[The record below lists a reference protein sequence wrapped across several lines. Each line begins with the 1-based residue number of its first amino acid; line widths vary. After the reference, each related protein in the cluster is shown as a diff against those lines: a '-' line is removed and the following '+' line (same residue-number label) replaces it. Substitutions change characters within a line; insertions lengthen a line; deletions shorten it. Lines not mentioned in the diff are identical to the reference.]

1 MSAVCNV
8 NAQTTLTLRAADAF
22 VYDSIGKWSATTSW
36 KDSITGNP
44 ADTIGGGY
52 WDKTYQVGVDTL
64 KFCDFL
70 LSHNASFY
78 IDATKDT
85 IWSWYG
91 FTTGANGDRGNYGY
105 RSIDHS
111 GSVKWIDNQWGVM
124 AGGGLD
130 PYCLCSAFPG
140 DPYFVAFWN
149 FYASDYSFDPD
160 AQTVVVSLADNAL
173 FHPEEVYICNHPW
186 PYWGNIYGDG
196 FAQPFDN
203 DTCRFYLKITGFDVD
218 SIPTGVVVD
227 TLAKGKT
234 VPPGTIPDPIQ
245 SPHWHRIDLSQF
257 DASTQKLV
265 FTMNSTDR
273 SIFGGVDYGPNTAVY
288 FNLDRLKVTKK
299 GAAPAKA
306 AVRKAKPAAPKK
318 APKGIEVKDYFP
330 IPSYTGGEVTVYD
343 AKGKVA
349 LKTTVKPGEKV
360 NLSKLPKGE
369 YRLRHGHK
377 HLPVTKK

>member
-8 NAQTTLTLRAADAF
+8 NAQTLTLRAADSF
-22 VYDSIGKWSATTSW
+22 TYKDSTDVVSTNWT
-36 KDSITGNP
+36 DSITGNP
-44 ADTIGGGY
+44 GDSIGGGY
-52 WDKTYQVGVDTL
+52 WEGTYLDVDTL
-64 KFCDFL
+64 RFCDFL
-70 LSHNASFY
+70 LSHNGNEAY
-78 IDATKDT
+78 N
-85 IWSWYG
+85 SWYG

-111 GSVKWIDNQWGVM
+111 GSVKWVDNQWGVM

-130 PYCLCSAFPG
+130 PYCVCLAIPG
-140 DPYFVAFWN
+140 DPYFVAYWS
-149 FYASDYSFDPD
+149 YYLPPDYTTDYD
-160 AQTVVVSLADNAL
+160 AQTVVVSLADSAL

-203 DTCRFYLKITGFDVD
+203 DTCRFYLRIRAYNAAGDELGEVA
-218 SIPTGVVVD
+218 D

-234 VPPGTIPDPIQ
+234 VPSCALPDPIQ
-245 SPHWHRIDLSQF
+245 SPHWHRVDLSQF

-265 FTMNSTDR
+265 FTMFSTDR
-273 SIFGGVDYGPNTAVY
+273 SVIGGVDYGPNTAVY
-288 FNLDRLKVTKK
+288 FNMDRLTVTKT

-306 AVRKAKPAAPKK
+306 AVRKAKPAAPEK